1 MNWGVLVG
9 FSYNN
14 VSLAVDYSLGFT
26 SRAFRFL
33 VF

>member
-1 MNWGVLVG
+1 MKWGVLID

-14 VSLAVDYSLGFT
+14 ISLAVGYSLGFT

>member
-1 MNWGVLVG
+1 MGVLIN

-14 VSLAVDYSLGFT
+14 ISLAVGYSRGFT
-26 SRAFRFL
+26 SQAFHFL

>member
-26 SRAFRFL
+26 SQVFRFQA
-33 VF
+33 F